1 MKKIILMALVVIVA
15 TSCAKT
21 KDEIARDFIES
32 QIKDGMNDPSSY
44 EFASMT
50 PLDSVFSEFKNE
62 KETIELEDEIRFL
75 KGMTKFFRSKAEDPF
90 YKRYY
95 PKKDIE
101 QAKDSLDYYIRKSE
115 EKETEIAK
123 LESEYIPRMVGYK
136 TTFSCRG
143 KNAFGAMIKNTYE
156 LIISEN
162 LDSLIKVKMVE
173 K

>member
-15 TSCAKT
+15 TSCTKT

-32 QIKDGMNDPSSY
+32 QIKEGMNDPSSY

-50 PLDSVFSEFKNE
+50 PLDSVFSEFKKEN
-62 KETIELEDEIRFL
+62 ETIELEYEIRTL
-75 KGMTKFFRSKAEDPF
+75 KRKKAVFKDKAEDPF

-95 PKKDIE
+95 PKKEIE
-101 QAKDSLDYYIRKSE
+101 QAKDSLDYYTQKTE
-115 EKETEIAK
+115 EKEAKMAK

-156 LIISEN
+156 LIISES